1 MRLTPWMTLSSVIL
15 LSACA
20 ATTASKTS
28 DNKTA
33 ETAAAS
39 TMTTAAVKADANRI
53 AAHMAFLADDSL
65 EGRDTGSRGH
75 LIASQYIASNF
86 QQLGLQ
92 PAGDNKQF
100 FQQVPMKKSMLV
112 KNSNELVFHINGKAQ
127 KLAYPKQYFTSASG
141 HQGKISVDNAEL
153 VFVGYGLVSKE
164 FGLDDYAGLDVKGK
178 IVVVLPGR
186 PSSLP
191 SEESAHIGSQKQ
203 QLAAEHGA
211 VGVFTLHTPIE
222 EKTRPYA
229 NSLMYLNSPRV
240 RWVNQDGTEAN
251 DYPQL
256 KAGAYLHMDA
266 AKMLFEGA
274 PQSLEQ
280 IFAMLEK
287 KQSPKG
293 FPLTAKAS
301 FSRESEHKTIQS
313 QNVAAVLPGSDPLLK
328 DEYVIVTAHSDHIG
342 IGNDLRSKDKINN
355 GLMDNAAGVAILLE
369 TARLYNENPIK
380 PKRSILFLAVT
391 GEEKGLL
398 GADYFAHNP
407 TRPIKSLVA
416 NVNLDMPVLLYPFA
430 DMIAFGANH
439 SSLGATVER
448 ATANHGIKL
457 SADPMPEQ
465 AIFTRSDHY
474 TLVKK
479 GVPSVFLMTG
489 FTSKDPKQKG
499 GEIWGKFF
507 AKHYHKPTDD
517 IAGLT
522 KDFGPIR
529 YDAGA
534 LFADINYDI
543 GLEVANAAERPVWLK
558 ESFFGKVFGQE
569 YNKQQ

>member
-1 MRLTPWMTLSSVIL
+1 MRLTPWMTFSSLFL

-20 ATTASKTS
+20 ATTANNTESATS
-28 DNKTA
+28 DNAT
-33 ETAAAS
+33 TVAAPA
-39 TMTTAAVKADANRI
+39 TIKADANRI

-75 LIASQYIASNF
+75 LVASQYIASNF

-92 PAGDNKQF
+92 PAGDNQHF
-100 FQQVPMKKSMLV
+100 FQQVPLKKSLLV
-112 KNSNELVFHINGKAQ
+112 KNSNELVFHINGQDQ
-127 KLAYPKQYFTSASG
+127 KLAYPKQYFTGASG
-141 HQGKISVDNAEL
+141 HQGKVSVKNAEL

-164 FGLDDYAGLDVKGK
+164 FGIDDYAGLDVKGK

-191 SEESAHIGSQKQ
+191 SEEAAHIGSQKQ
-203 QLAAEHGA
+203 QLAAERGA

-240 RWVNQDGTEAN
+240 RWVNKDGTEEN

-256 KAGAYLHMDA
+256 QAGAYLHMDA
-266 AKMLFEGA
+266 AKALFKDA

-280 IFAMLEK
+280 IFATLEK

-293 FPLTAKAS
+293 FALNAKAS
-301 FSRESEHKTIQS
+301 FSRESEHTTIQS
-313 QNVAAVLPGSDPLLK
+313 QNVAAVLPGTDPQLK

-369 TARLYNENPIK
+369 TARLYSVNPVK

-439 SSLGATVER
+439 SSLSTAVER

-499 GEIWGKFF
+499 GDIWGKFF

-543 GLEVANAAERPVWLK
+543 ALEVANAAERPVWLK
-558 ESFFGKVFGQE
+558 ESFFGKVFGQD